1 MRHNVRVPK
10 KIGLLDLK
18 PLVKIEFLRPTVVTE
33 YVPKNDPV
41 AVYII
46 TLIGVIGGIAYLVW

>member
-1 MRHNVRVPK
+1 MRVPK

-18 PLVKIEFLRPTVVTE
+18 PIVKIEFLRPTVVTE